1 MIKVVEILDQIEHEQ
16 GGKTNTYNDDKSH
29 ISFWKKISEQ
39 RQTTKVEVA
48 KKVTKIYDNGDQY
61 EGGFKDGK
69 KHGQGT
75 YIFANSKEKYV
86 GEWMEDMMTGEGTFT
101 MREGHVYIGWFL
113 DSKFHG
119 KGTINFDNGD
129 KYVGAFKD
137 DTMHGKGTYTFG
149 PSSKKYAGDQYKGG
163 YKNGMKHGKGTYVS
177 ADGSRFV
184 GEYKDGLQHG
194 QGTFT
199 YGPNSEKAGDQVEV
213 LWRNGKFLKKL

>member
-101 MREGHVYIGWFL
+101 MREGHVYICWFL

-129 KYVGAFKD
+129 KYVGKFKD
-137 DTMHGKGTYTFG
+137 GK
-149 PSSKKYAGDQYKGG
+149 K
-163 YKNGMKHGKGTYVS
+163 
-177 ADGSRFV
+177 
-184 GEYKDGLQHG
+184 HG
-194 QGTFT
+194 QGTYIKPKGRKYVGEWKDGERWNGTLFDKE
-199 YGPNSEKAGDQVEV
+199 GKII
-213 LWRNGKFLKKL
+213 GKFMNGWFDQ